1 VKSEWWLPGP
11 AAVHRWLGQL
21 AGQEQLVPA

>member
-11 AAVHRWLGQL
+11 AAVREWLGQL
-21 AGQEQLVPA
+21 AGEVTP